1 MEDGGN
7 EAISGTRVERD
18 ARNLESLCSHTL
30 NWKVHA
36 KLPWAFKSY
45 ATKGKKNIFNILG
58 SKGKS
63 LENFTFDFDVPKSI
77 LLSKDET

>member
-1 MEDGGN
+1 M
-7 EAISGTRVERD
+7 
-18 ARNLESLCSHTL
+18 L
-30 NWKVHA
+30 NYPGPLDPMQQKE
-36 KLPWAFKSY
+36 K
-45 ATKGKKNIFNILG
+45 KKNIFNILG

>member
-1 MEDGGN
+1 M
-7 EAISGTRVERD
+7 
-18 ARNLESLCSHTL
+18 L
-30 NWKVHA
+30 NYPGPLDPMQQKE
-36 KLPWAFKSY
+36 
-45 ATKGKKNIFNILG
+45 KKNIFNILG

>member
-1 MEDGGN
+1 MLGALN
-7 EAISGTRVERD
+7 LFVRIPWIERYM
-18 ARNLESLCSHTL
+18 L
-30 NWKVHA
+30 NYPGPLDPMQQKE
-36 KLPWAFKSY
+36 K
-45 ATKGKKNIFNILG
+45 KKNIFNILG